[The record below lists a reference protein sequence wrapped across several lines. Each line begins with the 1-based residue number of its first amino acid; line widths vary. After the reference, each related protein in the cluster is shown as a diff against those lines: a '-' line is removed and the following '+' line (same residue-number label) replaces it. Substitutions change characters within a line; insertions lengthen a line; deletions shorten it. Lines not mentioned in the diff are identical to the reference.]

1 MSDFESRCPVCERLG
16 IKTGRQ
22 REEKEKVFWFI
33 GKDGKNIKV
42 TLSCVICPGCQEI
55 FFSKES
61 TEKILY
67 NLLPKKIETK
77 HSESFYKDSQFF
89 LAFVRESEQEVVA
102 MNIEGH
108 IENNCLTVFRNFGH
122 NKDVPFPAEIN
133 LFPLES
139 LLNCSSMLKDSLGF
153 WDTSLIGAI
162 DKLKTHFFN
171 RWIESNNAEERKYFS
186 NVVQAAT
193 KLMRSVR
200 EQNEE
205 GVFTI
210 KTSCAF
216 GDKPTEE
223 SLNEKSNESDSFEIP
238 FAKDIYIFSKRNQ
251 GKEKA
256 ILIMEINEAIKNAA
270 NMGKSE
276 ATYSFR
282 IGLSDEMLDELRL
295 AYEENGF
302 QVSFSDKDFNKPTI
316 CISWENAK
324 D

>member
-1 MSDFESRCPVCERLG
+1 MSDSEIKCPVCERLG
-16 IKTGRQ
+16 IQIGQ

-33 GKDGKNIKV
+33 GKDGKNIKLD
-42 TLSCVICPGCQEI
+42 LSCLVCSGCHEI
-55 FFSKES
+55 FFDKEA

-89 LAFVRESEQEVVA
+89 LAFVKESEQEVVA
-102 MNIEGH
+102 LNIEGY
-108 IENNCLTVFRNFGH
+108 IENNCFTVFRNFGH

-139 LLNCSSMLKDSLGF
+139 LLNCFSMLKDSLGF

-162 DKLKTHFFN
+162 DKLKTYFFN
-171 RWIESNNAEERKYFS
+171 RWIESSDIEERKYFS
-186 NVVQAAT
+186 SIVQVAT

-216 GDKPTEE
+216 GDTPTEE
-223 SLNEKSNESDSFEIP
+223 SLKDKSNELDSVEIP
-238 FAKDIYIFSKRNQ
+238 FAEDVYLSSKKNQ
-251 GKEKA
+251 GKEKT
-256 ILIMEINEAIKNAA
+256 ILIREINEAIKNAA
-270 NMGKSE
+270 DVGKSE
-276 ATYSFR
+276 TKYSFR
-282 IGLSDEMLDELRL
+282 IKLSDEMLNELRL
-295 AYEENGF
+295 AYEEKGF
-302 QVSFSDKDFNKPTI
+302 QVSFPDRDLNKPTI
-316 CISWENAK
+316 CVSWESANK
-324 D
+324 